1 MPNVAG
7 QNGRQGGGVQ
17 FDLQGGGENTFTLG
31 GGGTHPVPPVKITQ
45 LSAEAQDR
53 TADMPIGTA
62 TLIAYTAPPPQPC
75 IITITT
81 EPYSGM
87 AAVIKKWGTGDTTAQ
102 VRELEWQRGVGGN
115 KTKIMQFQEVARA
128 LQ

>member
-1 MPNVAG
+1 
-7 QNGRQGGGVQ
+7 
-17 FDLQGGGENTFTLG
+17 
-31 GGGTHPVPPVKITQ
+31 
-45 LSAEAQDR
+45 
-53 TADMPIGTA
+53 
-62 TLIAYTAPPPQPC
+62 
-75 IITITT
+75 
-81 EPYSGM
+81 M